1 MVKLSIIIPV
11 YNCEKYLDECL
22 ESIFAQDFESFE
34 IILVDDGS
42 TDLSGV
48 ICDNYSKIK
57 DNICV
62 VHKKN
67 GGMGS
72 ARNIGI
78 KRSTGEYITF
88 MDADDRL
95 IEKNYLSSFIQNC
108 DVDYISAGIT
118 HQYISDT
125 GVVVDEVVQALQESK
140 GEKIQEFPDIFFVN
154 GFFHSACNKCYSSE
168 IIKANKL
175 LFPGCNV
182 SEDSLFNIAYLSH
195 IKSWRIID
203 CAGYGYRHQVQSNS
217 VTSLFREEDID
228 VYISLYQKMQ
238 QLSIDKNVVDKTMY
252 YQFYA
257 VCKKCVRSNNLS
269 RKEKKQMLKSIMQK
283 PLVKDVITSADVSF
297 AEKISGKVMASCN
310 LTLID
315 NWFRILKL

>member
-22 ESIFAQDFESFE
+22 ESIFSQDFESFE

-42 TDLSGV
+42 TDFSGV
-48 ICDNYSKIK
+48 ICDNYSKSNY
-57 DNICV
+57 NICS

-67 GGMGS
+67 GGIGS

-78 KRSTGEYITF
+78 KKSTGKYITF
-88 MDADDRL
+88 IDADDKL
-95 IEKNYLSSFIQNC
+95 IDKKYLSSLIHNC
-108 DVDYISAGIT
+108 DVDYVSAGIT
-118 HQYISDT
+118 HQYISED
-125 GVVVDEVVQALQESK
+125 GIVVNEIAQTLQNSK
-140 GEKIQEFPDIFFVN
+140 GEKILELPDSFFVN
-154 GFFHSACNKCYSSE
+154 GFFHSACTKCYSSE

-175 LFPGCNV
+175 LFHCCKV
-182 SEDSLFNIAYLSH
+182 SEDSLFNIEYLSH

-203 CAGYGYRHQVQSNS
+203 CPGYGYQHQAQSNS
-217 VTSLFREEDID
+217 VTSFFREEDID
-228 VYISLYQKMQ
+228 VYISLYQKML